1 MNKLQANLCLLS
13 VTIIWSSELIVLSC
27 IPDSVEPVATTCITK
42 TIGSILLFCCFFGRI
57 LNEIKTFK
65 WELLRKALTVAL
77 LNCVY
82 NTMVIVGFRS
92 FDSITGNFVYTFT
105 AVSMPVLLLVL
116 GRKVSKAMWV
126 TSGLILIGILLQAGG
141 MLRGNRVV
149 FPGLP
154 EIWQALFRLLGTLS
168 TYQKIGIT
176 LLHVIEALAISAG
189 IGILAGLA
197 EGLSEWIHS
206 FFRPLMILIRSIPMI
221 VLVILI
227 MSIQNYRSV
236 PVTAACMILIPMLSE
251 AVYEGCRSLD
261 PEMID
266 VYRMN
271 GGFGFQV
278 AIHVY
283 LPMIAGYLKQAF
295 ANAAGMGLKI
305 AVSAEYLVQARDSL
319 GKAVYSSAYF
329 SEYAEIYAYA
339 MIMILLVLLITDI
352 PEILIRL
359 KQKRKENG

>member
-1 MNKLQANLCLLS
+1 MRRNKKKGTA
-13 VTIIWSSELIVLSC
+13 
-27 IPDSVEPVATTCITK
+27 AA
-42 TIGSILLFCCFFGRI
+42 FCFGI
-57 LNEIKTFK
+57 
-65 WELLRKALTVAL
+65 
-77 LNCVY
+77 
-82 NTMVIVGFRS
+82 
-92 FDSITGNFVYTFT
+92 
-105 AVSMPVLLLVL
+105 
-116 GRKVSKAMWV
+116 
-126 TSGLILIGILLQAGG
+126 ILIGILFEAGG
-141 MLRGNRVV
+141 HLKGNRVV

-154 EIWQALFRLLGTLS
+154 EIGQALIHLLCEEA
-168 TYQKIGIT
+168 TYLKIATT
-176 LLHVIEALAISAG
+176 LLHVLEALTVSAL
-189 IGILAGLA
+189 IGIATGLA
-197 EGLSEWIHS
+197 EGADKRIYA
-206 FFRPLMILIRSIPMI
+206 FFRPLMVLIRSMPMI

-339 MIMILLVLLITDI
+339 LIMILLVLLITDI

>member
-1 MNKLQANLCLLS
+1 MDKKRKHSGIAFCL
-13 VTIIWSSELIVLSC
+13 
-27 IPDSVEPVATTCITK
+27 
-42 TIGSILLFCCFFGRI
+42 
-57 LNEIKTFK
+57 
-65 WELLRKALTVAL
+65 
-77 LNCVY
+77 
-82 NTMVIVGFRS
+82 
-92 FDSITGNFVYTFT
+92 
-105 AVSMPVLLLVL
+105 
-116 GRKVSKAMWV
+116 
-126 TSGLILIGILLQAGG
+126 GLILIGILLQAGG

-154 EIWQALFRLLGTLS
+154 EIGQALFRLLGTSS

-176 LLHVIEALAISAG
+176 LLHVIEALFISAG

-197 EGLSEWIHS
+197 EGISEWIHS

-261 PEMID
+261 TEMID

-278 AIHVY
+278 AMHVY

-295 ANAAGMGLKI
+295 ANAAGMGLKV

-339 MIMILLVLLITDI
+339 LIMILLVLLITDI
-352 PEILIRL
+352 PEILFRL
-359 KQKRKENG
+359 KQKHKENG

>member
-1 MNKLQANLCLLS
+1 MDIKSKHSGIAFCL
-13 VTIIWSSELIVLSC
+13 
-27 IPDSVEPVATTCITK
+27 
-42 TIGSILLFCCFFGRI
+42 
-57 LNEIKTFK
+57 
-65 WELLRKALTVAL
+65 
-77 LNCVY
+77 
-82 NTMVIVGFRS
+82 
-92 FDSITGNFVYTFT
+92 
-105 AVSMPVLLLVL
+105 
-116 GRKVSKAMWV
+116 
-126 TSGLILIGILLQAGG
+126 GLILIGILLQAGG

>member
-1 MNKLQANLCLLS
+1 MDKKSKHSGIAFCL
-13 VTIIWSSELIVLSC
+13 
-27 IPDSVEPVATTCITK
+27 
-42 TIGSILLFCCFFGRI
+42 
-57 LNEIKTFK
+57 
-65 WELLRKALTVAL
+65 
-77 LNCVY
+77 
-82 NTMVIVGFRS
+82 
-92 FDSITGNFVYTFT
+92 
-105 AVSMPVLLLVL
+105 
-116 GRKVSKAMWV
+116 
-126 TSGLILIGILLQAGG
+126 GLILIGILLQAGG

-154 EIWQALFRLLGTLS
+154 EIGQALFHLLGTSS

-176 LLHVIEALAISAG
+176 LLHVIEALFISAG
-189 IGILAGLA
+189 IGIIAGLA
-197 EGLSEWIHS
+197 EGISEWIHS

-251 AVYEGCRSLD
+251 AVYEGCRSLNA
-261 PEMID
+261 EMID

-278 AIHVY
+278 AMHVY

-295 ANAAGMGLKI
+295 ANAAGMGLKV

-339 MIMILLVLLITDI
+339 LIMILLVLLITDI

-359 KQKRKENG
+359 KQKHKENG

>member
-1 MNKLQANLCLLS
+1 MDKKSKHSGIAFCL
-13 VTIIWSSELIVLSC
+13 
-27 IPDSVEPVATTCITK
+27 
-42 TIGSILLFCCFFGRI
+42 
-57 LNEIKTFK
+57 
-65 WELLRKALTVAL
+65 
-77 LNCVY
+77 
-82 NTMVIVGFRS
+82 
-92 FDSITGNFVYTFT
+92 
-105 AVSMPVLLLVL
+105 
-116 GRKVSKAMWV
+116 
-126 TSGLILIGILLQAGG
+126 GLILIGILLQAGG

-154 EIWQALFRLLGTLS
+154 EIGQALFRLLGTSS

-176 LLHVIEALAISAG
+176 LLHVIEALFISAG
-189 IGILAGLA
+189 IGIIAGLA
-197 EGLSEWIHS
+197 EGISEWIHS

-261 PEMID
+261 TEMID

-278 AIHVY
+278 AMHVY

-295 ANAAGMGLKI
+295 ANAAGMGLKV

-339 MIMILLVLLITDI
+339 LIMILLVLLITDI

-359 KQKRKENG
+359 KQKHKENG